1 MNCIKNFLWPQHYD
15 TATATAAKWLQLCLT
30 LCKPIDTAHQA
41 PPSLG
46 FSRQE
51 HWSGLPFPSPIHESA
66 KWKWNHSVVSDSLR
80 HHGLYP
86 TRSHIL
92 GIFKARALWYEI
104 SIIGKKKTLK
114 NTNTWWL
121 NTTFLNNEQF
131 TEEIREITTFLETKN
146 NENMMI
152 RNLEDATKAVLRGK
166 FIEIQILP
174 QETHWIDDLTLR
186 IFNSF

>member
-1 MNCIKNFLWPQHYD
+1 MKVKSFSCVWLF
-15 TATATAAKWLQLCLT
+15 ATPWTVAYQVPHPWDFQGKSTMIWDINYRK
-30 LCKPIDTAHQA
+30 
-41 PPSLG
+41 
-46 FSRQE
+46 
-51 HWSGLPFPSPIHESA
+51 
-66 KWKWNHSVVSDSLR
+66 
-80 HHGLYP
+80 
-86 TRSHIL
+86 
-92 GIFKARALWYEI
+92 
-104 SIIGKKKTLK
+104 KKKTLK

-174 QETHWIDDLTLR
+174 QETHWIDNLTLH
-186 IFNSF
+186 IFNSFKISLIKVLKVFYKPFNTLLKFISKCFIFFWCNSKGDFFLYSTFW